1 MVKVKTDVLKVKVV
15 REIKSNFKSYLSVI
29 LIAAL
34 AVTLFTGIWAN
45 YRDFQDKLN
54 EIYTVS
60 SMCDGMITMNSA
72 DEDVENFLK
81 EKSVTYQKRIFATAK
96 VDGKSVYIATFSADD
111 KLDLPYSSSVKVNEY
126 GVYADE
132 NFAKN
137 HKCGEDFSVT
147 TDISLAENVTL
158 NLTGTIVHPESLGN
172 SVYNP
177 SFIYVGKKALV
188 KSLAISLDKYKT
200 LFGYTDEAFEKFIE
214 GYLADYEN
222 QYLIKSADATSLI
235 DEAKTKF
242 SGKDSFVYAL
252 KRSNLPTNVTI
263 EADVTQA
270 KQLLYIF
277 PVIFYLVALLIILTS
292 VSQLINREQKN
303 IGILKALGY
312 SKIEIL
318 WHYTDVFI
326 VLGLIGSAMGILL
339 GPAIIP
345 KVMGVKYGI
354 LYQLPKIRTAF
365 FRWEYLASLAIL
377 VVIIL
382 LTSVFACLDSINK
395 VPAVSLRGDN
405 SVKMTLTSLSKFK
418 IFGKVS
424 LSVRMAFRNMRRK
437 ISRSLMVIF
446 GVAGCSALLLCGF
459 GVENTINYGLDLE
472 LGHYTP
478 YDVTVSY
485 SDGLSHFD
493 DVTALDGVV
502 AVDEYA
508 KYSVTAQGEKVL
520 SSYVYVMPSVPK
532 IIDFGYDDNSV
543 LVSSKLAKDIGVS
556 AGDNVS
562 FVYEGVTFT
571 AKVTGII
578 DLCITQ
584 GIIISEYLFAE
595 TYFPPTGAFVKTK
608 SGFAAATAE
617 SIAGEKGILSATTM
631 SDMRLRADEVLS
643 SIRVMTMTIRIFAI
657 LLAVVVL
664 YNLALL
670 NFKERTK
677 DIATLKVLGFSRFE
691 IASSFIIEIIALT
704 FFGSL
709 IGLTLGYPLLYAVLS
724 INETPLICYIYHIA
738 SNSYLYT
745 VLLTCGTSFAINLFF
760 AFLTN
765 KVRMVESLKSVE

>member
-96 VDGKSVYIATFSADD
+96 VDGKSVYICTFSADD

-242 SGKDSFVYAL
+242 SGKESFVYAL

-437 ISRSLMVIF
+437 ISRSLMVIL

>member
-81 EKSVTYQKRIFATAK
+81 EKSATYQKRIFATAK

-111 KLDLPYSSSVKVNEY
+111 KLDLPYSSSVKVDEY

-137 HKCGEDFSVT
+137 HKCGEDFNVT

-158 NLTGTIVHPESLGN
+158 NLTGTIIHPESLGN

-437 ISRSLMVIF
+437 ISRSLMVIL

-493 DVTALDGVV
+493 DITALDGVV

-532 IIDFGYDDNSV
+532 IIDFGYDDTSV

-571 AKVTGII
+571 AKVTGVI

>member
-54 EIYTVS
+54 EIYTAS

-111 KLDLPYSSSVKVNEY
+111 KLDLPYSSSVKVDEY

-158 NLTGTIVHPESLGN
+158 NLTGTIIHPESLGN

-242 SGKDSFVYAL
+242 SGKESFVYAL

-405 SVKMTLTSLSKFK
+405 SVKITLTSLSKFK
-418 IFGKVS
+418 IFDKVS

-493 DVTALDGVV
+493 DITALDGVV

-562 FVYEGVTFT
+562 FVYEGVTYT

-595 TYFPPTGAFVKTK
+595 TYFPPTGAFVKTE

>member
-81 EKSVTYQKRIFATAK
+81 EKSATYQKRIFATAK

-111 KLDLPYSSSVKVNEY
+111 KLDLPYSSSVKVDEY

-137 HKCGEDFSVT
+137 HRCGEDFSVT

-158 NLTGTIVHPESLGN
+158 NLTGTIIHPESLGN

-222 QYLIKSADATSLI
+222 QYLIKSDDATSLI

-532 IIDFGYDDNSV
+532 IIDFGYDDTSV

-617 SIAGEKGILSATTM
+617 SIAGEKGIHSATTM

>member
-111 KLDLPYSSSVKVNEY
+111 KLDLPYSSSVKVDEY

-137 HKCGEDFSVT
+137 HKCGEDFNVT

-158 NLTGTIVHPESLGN
+158 NLTGTIIHPESLGN

-188 KSLAISLDKYKT
+188 KSLAISLDRYKT
-200 LFGYTDEAFEKFIE
+200 LFGYTDEAFEKFIA

-222 QYLIKSADATSLI
+222 QYLIKSDDATSLI

-405 SVKMTLTSLSKFK
+405 SVKMTLTPLSKFK
-418 IFGKVS
+418 FFGKVS

-437 ISRSLMVIF
+437 ISRSLMVIL

-562 FVYEGVTFT
+562 FVYEGVTYT

>member
-54 EIYTVS
+54 EIYTAS
-60 SMCDGMITMNSA
+60 YMCDGMITMNAA
-72 DEDVENFLK
+72 DEEVENFLK
-81 EKSVTYQKRIFATAK
+81 NKSIAYQKRIFATAK

-111 KLDLPYSSSVKVNEY
+111 ELDLPYSSSVKVDEY

-137 HKCGEDFSVT
+137 HKCGENFDVT
-147 TDISLAENVTL
+147 TDIALAENITL

-172 SVYNP
+172 SIYNP

-188 KSLAISLDKYKT
+188 KSLAISLDRYKT
-200 LFGYTDEAFEKFIE
+200 LFGYTDEAFEEFID

-222 QYLIKSADATSLI
+222 QYLIKSADASSLI
-235 DEAKTKF
+235 EEAKTKF
-242 SGKDSFVYAL
+242 SGKESFVYAL
-252 KRSNLPTNVTI
+252 ERSNLPTNVTI

-318 WHYTDVFI
+318 RHYTDVFI

-354 LYQLPKIRTAF
+354 LYQLPKIKTAF

-395 VPAVSLRGDN
+395 VPARSLRGDN
-405 SVKMTLTSLSKFK
+405 SVKITLTSLSKLK
-418 IFGKVS
+418 IFDKVS

-437 ISRSLMVIF
+437 ISRSLMVIL

-472 LGHYTP
+472 LGTYTP

-493 DVTALDGVV
+493 DVSALEGVV

-508 KYSVTAQGEKVL
+508 KYSVTAQGEKIL
-520 SSYVYVMPSVPK
+520 SSYVYVMPSAPK
-532 IIDFGYDDNSV
+532 IIDLGYDDNSV

-562 FVYEGVTFT
+562 FVYEGVTYT
-571 AKVTGII
+571 AKVTRII
-578 DLCITQ
+578 DLCVTQ

-595 TYFPPTGAFVKTK
+595 TYFPPTGAFVKTEA
-608 SGFAAATAE
+608 GFAAATAE
-617 SIAGEKGILSATTM
+617 RISGEKGILSATSM
-631 SDMRLRADEVLS
+631 SDMRLHADEILS

-677 DIATLKVLGFSRFE
+677 DIATLKVLGFSKFE

>member
-1 MVKVKTDVLKVKVV
+1 MVKVKTDVLKVKVA

-54 EIYTVS
+54 EIYTAS
-60 SMCDGMITMNSA
+60 SMCDGMITMNAA

-111 KLDLPYSSSVKVNEY
+111 KLDLPYSSSVKVDEY

-137 HKCGEDFSVT
+137 HKCGEDFDVT
-147 TDISLAENVTL
+147 TDIALAENVTL

-172 SVYNP
+172 SIYNP

-188 KSLAISLDKYKT
+188 KSLAISLDRYKT
-200 LFGYTDEAFEKFIE
+200 LFGYTDEAFEEFVE
-214 GYLADYEN
+214 GYLVDYEN
-222 QYLIKSADATSLI
+222 QYLIKSDDAASLI
-235 DEAKTKF
+235 EEAKTNF
-242 SGKDSFVYAL
+242 SGKESFVYAL
-252 KRSNLPTNVTI
+252 ERSNLPTNVTI

-326 VLGLIGSAMGILL
+326 VLGLIGSAIGILL

-395 VPAVSLRGDN
+395 VPARSLRGDN

-418 IFGKVS
+418 IFNKVS

-437 ISRSLMVIF
+437 ISRSLMVIL

-493 DVTALDGVV
+493 DISALEGVV

-520 SSYVYVMPSVPK
+520 SSYVYVMPSDPK

-562 FVYEGVTFT
+562 FVYEGATYT
-571 AKVTGII
+571 AKVTEII

-595 TYFPPTGAFVKTK
+595 TYFPPTGAFVKTE

-631 SDMRLRADEVLS
+631 SDMRLHADEVLS

-765 KVRMVESLKSVE
+765 KVKMVESLKSVE

>member
-1 MVKVKTDVLKVKVV
+1 MVKVKTNVLKVKVV

-72 DEDVENFLK
+72 DEDVEDFLK
-81 EKSVTYQKRIFATAK
+81 EKSATYQKRIFATAK

-111 KLDLPYSSSVKVNEY
+111 KLNLPYSSSVKVDEY

-137 HKCGEDFSVT
+137 HKCGEDFNVT

-158 NLTGTIVHPESLGN
+158 NLTGTIIHPESLGN

-188 KSLAISLDKYKT
+188 KSLAILLDKYKT

-242 SGKDSFVYAL
+242 SGKESFVYAL

-405 SVKMTLTSLSKFK
+405 SVKMTLTPLSKFK

-437 ISRSLMVIF
+437 ISRSLMVIL

-493 DVTALDGVV
+493 DITALDGVV

-595 TYFPPTGAFVKTK
+595 TYFPPTGAFVKTN

>member
-111 KLDLPYSSSVKVNEY
+111 KLDLPYSSSVKVDEY

-147 TDISLAENVTL
+147 TDISLAENATL
-158 NLTGTIVHPESLGN
+158 NLTGTIIHPESLGN

-242 SGKDSFVYAL
+242 SGKESFVYAL

-493 DVTALDGVV
+493 DITALDGVV

>member
-15 REIKSNFKSYLSVI
+15 REIRSNFKSYLSVI

-81 EKSVTYQKRIFATAK
+81 EKSATYQKRIFATAK

-111 KLDLPYSSSVKVNEY
+111 KLDLPYSSSVKVDEY

-137 HKCGEDFSVT
+137 HKCGEDFNVT

-158 NLTGTIVHPESLGN
+158 NLTGTIIHPESLGN

-242 SGKDSFVYAL
+242 SGKESFVYAL
-252 KRSNLPTNVTI
+252 NRNNLPTNVTI

-493 DVTALDGVV
+493 DITALDGVV

-543 LVSSKLAKDIGVS
+543 LISSKLAKDIGVS

>member
-111 KLDLPYSSSVKVNEY
+111 KFDLPYSSSVKVDEY

-137 HKCGEDFSVT
+137 HKCGEDFNVT

-158 NLTGTIVHPESLGN
+158 NLTGTIIHPESLGN

-242 SGKDSFVYAL
+242 SGKESFVYAL

-493 DVTALDGVV
+493 DITALDGVI

>member
-111 KLDLPYSSSVKVNEY
+111 KLDLPYSSSVKVDEY

-188 KSLAISLDKYKT
+188 KSLAISLDRYKT
-200 LFGYTDEAFEKFIE
+200 LFGYTDETFEKFIE

-235 DEAKTKF
+235 EEARTKF

-437 ISRSLMVIF
+437 ISRSLMVIL

>member
-72 DEDVENFLK
+72 DEEVENFLK
-81 EKSVTYQKRIFATAK
+81 EKSATYQKRIFATAK

-111 KLDLPYSSSVKVNEY
+111 KLDLPYSSSVKVDEY

-158 NLTGTIVHPESLGN
+158 NLTGTIIHPESLGN

-188 KSLAISLDKYKT
+188 KSLAISLDRYKT

-235 DEAKTKF
+235 DEAKKKF
-242 SGKDSFVYAL
+242 SGKESFVYAL
-252 KRSNLPTNVTI
+252 NRNNLPTNVTI

-472 LGHYTP
+472 LGHHTP

-493 DVTALDGVV
+493 NITALDGVV

>member
-81 EKSVTYQKRIFATAK
+81 EKSATYQKRIFATAK

-111 KLDLPYSSSVKVNEY
+111 KLDLPYSSSVKVDEY

-137 HKCGEDFSVT
+137 HKCGEDFNVT

-765 KVRMVESLKSVE
+765 KVRMVESLKSIE

>member
-111 KLDLPYSSSVKVNEY
+111 KLDLPYSSSVKVDEY

-137 HKCGEDFSVT
+137 HKCGEDFNVT

-158 NLTGTIVHPESLGN
+158 NLTGTIIHPESLGN

-437 ISRSLMVIF
+437 ISRSLMVIL

-493 DVTALDGVV
+493 DITALDGVV

-608 SGFAAATAE
+608 SGFAAANAE

>member
-111 KLDLPYSSSVKVNEY
+111 KLDLPYSSSVKVDEY

-132 NFAKN
+132 NFAKT

-200 LFGYTDEAFEKFIE
+200 LFGYTDETFEKFIE

-242 SGKDSFVYAL
+242 SGKESFVYAL

-437 ISRSLMVIF
+437 ISRSLMVIL

-562 FVYEGVTFT
+562 FVYEGVTYT

>member
-111 KLDLPYSSSVKVNEY
+111 KLDLPYSSSVKVDEY

-158 NLTGTIVHPESLGN
+158 NLTGTIIHPESLGN

-188 KSLAISLDKYKT
+188 KSLAISLDNYKT

-242 SGKDSFVYAL
+242 SGKESFVYAL

-437 ISRSLMVIF
+437 ISRSLMVIL

-493 DVTALDGVV
+493 DITALDGVV

-584 GIIISEYLFAE
+584 GIIISEFLFAE
-595 TYFPPTGAFVKTK
+595 TYFPPTGAFIKTE

>member
-15 REIKSNFKSYLSVI
+15 REIRSNFKSYLSVI

-81 EKSVTYQKRIFATAK
+81 EKSATYQKRIFATAK

-111 KLDLPYSSSVKVNEY
+111 KLDLPYSSSVKVDEY

-137 HKCGEDFSVT
+137 HRCGEDFNVT

-493 DVTALDGVV
+493 DITALDGVV

-562 FVYEGVTFT
+562 FVYEGVTYT

>member
-111 KLDLPYSSSVKVNEY
+111 KLDLPYSSSVKVDEY

-137 HKCGEDFSVT
+137 HKCGEVFSVT

-158 NLTGTIVHPESLGN
+158 NLTGTIIHPESLGN

-242 SGKDSFVYAL
+242 SGKESFVYAL
-252 KRSNLPTNVTI
+252 NRNNLPTNVTI

-437 ISRSLMVIF
+437 ISRSLMVIL

-520 SSYVYVMPSVPK
+520 SSYVYVMPSDPK

-562 FVYEGVTFT
+562 FVYEGVTYT

>member
-111 KLDLPYSSSVKVNEY
+111 KLDLPYSSSVKVDEY

-242 SGKDSFVYAL
+242 SGKESFVYAL

-446 GVAGCSALLLCGF
+446 GVTGCSALLLCGF

>member
-81 EKSVTYQKRIFATAK
+81 EKSATYQKRIFATAK

-111 KLDLPYSSSVKVNEY
+111 KLDLPYSSSVKVDEY

-158 NLTGTIVHPESLGN
+158 NLTGTIIHPESLGN

-242 SGKDSFVYAL
+242 SGKKSFVYAL

-326 VLGLIGSAMGILL
+326 VLGLIGSAIGILL

-437 ISRSLMVIF
+437 ISRSLMVIL
-446 GVAGCSALLLCGF
+446 GVAGCSALLMCGF

-493 DVTALDGVV
+493 DITALDGVV

-520 SSYVYVMPSVPK
+520 SSYVYVMPSAPK

-562 FVYEGVTFT
+562 FVYEGVTYT

>member
-111 KLDLPYSSSVKVNEY
+111 KLDLPYSSSVKVDEY

-158 NLTGTIVHPESLGN
+158 NLTGTIIHPESLGN

-235 DEAKTKF
+235 EEAKTKF

-405 SVKMTLTSLSKFK
+405 SVKMTLTFLSKFK

-437 ISRSLMVIF
+437 ISRSLMVIL

-493 DVTALDGVV
+493 DITALDGVV

>member
-111 KLDLPYSSSVKVNEY
+111 KLDLPYSSSVKVDEY

-242 SGKDSFVYAL
+242 SGKESFVYAL

-437 ISRSLMVIF
+437 ISRSLMVIL

-493 DVTALDGVV
+493 DITALDGVV

-532 IIDFGYDDNSV
+532 IIDFGYDDTSV

-562 FVYEGVTFT
+562 FVYEGVTYT

-595 TYFPPTGAFVKTK
+595 TYFPPTGAFFKTK

>member
-1 MVKVKTDVLKVKVV
+1 M
-15 REIKSNFKSYLSVI
+15 VI
-29 LIAAL
+29 L
-34 AVTLFTGIWAN
+34 
-45 YRDFQDKLN
+45 
-54 EIYTVS
+54 
-60 SMCDGMITMNSA
+60 
-72 DEDVENFLK
+72 
-81 EKSVTYQKRIFATAK
+81 
-96 VDGKSVYIATFSADD
+96 
-111 KLDLPYSSSVKVNEY
+111 
-126 GVYADE
+126 
-132 NFAKN
+132 
-137 HKCGEDFSVT
+137 
-147 TDISLAENVTL
+147 
-158 NLTGTIVHPESLGN
+158 
-172 SVYNP
+172 
-177 SFIYVGKKALV
+177 
-188 KSLAISLDKYKT
+188 
-200 LFGYTDEAFEKFIE
+200 
-214 GYLADYEN
+214 
-222 QYLIKSADATSLI
+222 
-235 DEAKTKF
+235 
-242 SGKDSFVYAL
+242 
-252 KRSNLPTNVTI
+252 
-263 EADVTQA
+263 
-270 KQLLYIF
+270 
-277 PVIFYLVALLIILTS
+277 
-292 VSQLINREQKN
+292 
-303 IGILKALGY
+303 
-312 SKIEIL
+312 
-318 WHYTDVFI
+318 
-326 VLGLIGSAMGILL
+326 
-339 GPAIIP
+339 
-345 KVMGVKYGI
+345 
-354 LYQLPKIRTAF
+354 
-365 FRWEYLASLAIL
+365 
-377 VVIIL
+377 
-382 LTSVFACLDSINK
+382 
-395 VPAVSLRGDN
+395 
-405 SVKMTLTSLSKFK
+405 
-418 IFGKVS
+418 
-424 LSVRMAFRNMRRK
+424 
-437 ISRSLMVIF
+437 

-493 DVTALDGVV
+493 DITALDGVV

-520 SSYVYVMPSVPK
+520 SSYVYVMPSAPK

-562 FVYEGVTFT
+562 FVYEGVTYT

-608 SGFAAATAE
+608 SEFAAATAE
-617 SIAGEKGILSATTM
+617 SIAGEKGILSAITM

-691 IASSFIIEIIALT
+691 IASSFIIEIITLT

>member
-54 EIYTVS
+54 EIYTGS

-111 KLDLPYSSSVKVNEY
+111 KLDLPYSSSVKVDEY

-137 HKCGEDFSVT
+137 HKCGEDFNVT

-158 NLTGTIVHPESLGN
+158 NLTGTIIHPESLGN

-235 DEAKTKF
+235 DEAKAKF

-252 KRSNLPTNVTI
+252 NRNNLPTNVTI

-424 LSVRMAFRNMRRK
+424 LSVKMAFRNMRRK
-437 ISRSLMVIF
+437 ISRSLMVIL

>member
-111 KLDLPYSSSVKVNEY
+111 KLDLPYSSSVKVDEY

-188 KSLAISLDKYKT
+188 KSLAISLDRYKT

-437 ISRSLMVIF
+437 ISRSLMVIL

-532 IIDFGYDDNSV
+532 IIDFGYDDTSV

-562 FVYEGVTFT
+562 FVYEGVTYT

>member
-111 KLDLPYSSSVKVNEY
+111 KLDLPYSSSVKVDEY

-200 LFGYTDEAFEKFIE
+200 LFGYTDETFEKFIE

-242 SGKDSFVYAL
+242 SGKESFVYAL
-252 KRSNLPTNVTI
+252 NRNNLPTNVTI

-418 IFGKVS
+418 IFDKVS

-493 DVTALDGVV
+493 DITALDGVV

-556 AGDNVS
+556 TGDNVS

>member
-81 EKSVTYQKRIFATAK
+81 EKSATYQKRIFATAK

-111 KLDLPYSSSVKVNEY
+111 KLDLPYSSSVKVDEY

-158 NLTGTIVHPESLGN
+158 NLTGTIIHPESLGN

-235 DEAKTKF
+235 DEAKAKF
-242 SGKDSFVYAL
+242 SGKESFVYAL

-405 SVKMTLTSLSKFK
+405 SVKMTLTSLSKFR

-437 ISRSLMVIF
+437 ISRSLMVIL

-520 SSYVYVMPSVPK
+520 SSYVYVMPSNPK

-608 SGFAAATAE
+608 SGFAAETAE

-765 KVRMVESLKSVE
+765 KVKMVESLKSVE

>member
-81 EKSVTYQKRIFATAK
+81 EKSATYQKRIFATAK

-111 KLDLPYSSSVKVNEY
+111 KLDLPYSSSVKVDEY

-137 HKCGEDFSVT
+137 HKCGEDFNVT

>member
-54 EIYTVS
+54 EIYTVF

-81 EKSVTYQKRIFATAK
+81 EKSATYQKRIFATAK

-111 KLDLPYSSSVKVNEY
+111 KLDLPYSSSVKVDEY

-137 HKCGEDFSVT
+137 HKCGEDFNVT

>member
-111 KLDLPYSSSVKVNEY
+111 KLDLPYSSSVKVDEY

-252 KRSNLPTNVTI
+252 NRNNLPTNVTI

-437 ISRSLMVIF
+437 ISRSLMVIL

-493 DVTALDGVV
+493 EITALDGVV

-532 IIDFGYDDNSV
+532 IIDFGYDDTSV

>member
-72 DEDVENFLK
+72 DEDVENYLK

-111 KLDLPYSSSVKVNEY
+111 KLDLPYSSSVKVDEY

-158 NLTGTIVHPESLGN
+158 NLTGTIIHPESLGN

-235 DEAKTKF
+235 DEAKAKF
-242 SGKDSFVYAL
+242 SGKESFVYAL

-437 ISRSLMVIF
+437 ISRSLMVIL

-532 IIDFGYDDNSV
+532 IIDFGYDDTSV

-562 FVYEGVTFT
+562 FVYEGVTYT

-608 SGFAAATAE
+608 SGFAAATAK

>member
-54 EIYTVS
+54 EIYTAS
-60 SMCDGMITMNSA
+60 SMCDGMITMNAA
-72 DEDVENFLK
+72 DEEVENFLK
-81 EKSVTYQKRIFATAK
+81 SKSVTYQKRIFATAK
-96 VDGKSVYIATFSADD
+96 VDGKSVYIATFSDGD
-111 KLDLPYSSSVKVNEY
+111 KLDLPYSSSVKVDEY

-137 HKCGEDFSVT
+137 HKCGEDFDVT
-147 TDISLAENVTL
+147 TDIALAENVTL

-172 SVYNP
+172 SIYNP

-188 KSLAISLDKYKT
+188 KTLAISLDRYKT
-200 LFGYTDEAFEKFIE
+200 LFGYTDEAFEEFVE

-222 QYLIKSADATSLI
+222 QYLIKSANAANLI
-235 DEAKTKF
+235 EEAKTKF
-242 SGKDSFVYAL
+242 SGKESFVYAL
-252 KRSNLPTNVTI
+252 ERNNLPTNVTI

-318 WHYTDVFI
+318 RHYTDVFI
-326 VLGLIGSAMGILL
+326 VLGLIGSALGILL

-365 FRWEYLASLAIL
+365 FRLEYLASLAIL

-395 VPAVSLRGDN
+395 VPARSLRGDN

-418 IFGKVS
+418 IFNKVS

-437 ISRSLMVIF
+437 ISRSLMVIL

-472 LGHYTP
+472 LGTYTP

-493 DVTALDGVV
+493 DISALEGVV

-508 KYSVTAQGEKVL
+508 KYSVTAQGEKIL
-520 SSYVYVMPSVPK
+520 SSYVYVMPSAPK
-532 IIDFGYDDNSV
+532 IINLGYDDNSV

-562 FVYEGVTFT
+562 FVYEGVTYT
-571 AKVTGII
+571 AKVTEII
-578 DLCITQ
+578 DLCVTQ
-584 GIIISEYLFAE
+584 GIIVSEYLFAE
-595 TYFPPTGAFVKTK
+595 TYFPPTGAFVKTE
-608 SGFAAATAE
+608 SGFAAETAE
-617 SIAGEKGILSATTM
+617 SIAGKNGILSAMSM
-631 SDMRLRADEVLS
+631 SDMRLRADEILS
-643 SIRVMTMTIRIFAI
+643 SIRIMTMTIRIFAI

-677 DIATLKVLGFSRFE
+677 DIATLKVLGFSKFE
-691 IASSFIIEIIALT
+691 IASSFIIEIISLT

-738 SNSYLYT
+738 SSSYLYT

>member
-81 EKSVTYQKRIFATAK
+81 EKSATYQKRIFATAK

-111 KLDLPYSSSVKVNEY
+111 KLDLPYSSSVKVDEY

-158 NLTGTIVHPESLGN
+158 NLTGTIIHPESLGN

-242 SGKDSFVYAL
+242 SGKESFVYAL

-493 DVTALDGVV
+493 DITALDGVI

-562 FVYEGVTFT
+562 FVYEGVTYT

>member
-111 KLDLPYSSSVKVNEY
+111 KLDLPYSSSVKVDEY

-147 TDISLAENVTL
+147 TDISLAENATL
-158 NLTGTIVHPESLGN
+158 NLTGTIIHPESLGN

-242 SGKDSFVYAL
+242 SGKESFVYAL

-493 DVTALDGVV
+493 DITALDGVV

-677 DIATLKVLGFSRFE
+677 DIATLKVLGFS
-691 IASSFIIEIIALT
+691 
-704 FFGSL
+704 
-709 IGLTLGYPLLYAVLS
+709 LTLGYPLLYAVLS

>member
-96 VDGKSVYIATFSADD
+96 VYGKSVYIATFSADD
-111 KLDLPYSSSVKVNEY
+111 KLDLPYSSSVKVDEY

-242 SGKDSFVYAL
+242 SGKESFVYAL

-437 ISRSLMVIF
+437 ISRSLMVIL

-595 TYFPPTGAFVKTK
+595 AYFPPTGAFVKTK

>member
-81 EKSVTYQKRIFATAK
+81 EKSATYQKRIFATAK

-111 KLDLPYSSSVKVNEY
+111 KLDLPYSSSVKVDEY

-158 NLTGTIVHPESLGN
+158 NLTGTIIHPESLGN

-242 SGKDSFVYAL
+242 SGKESFVYAL

-437 ISRSLMVIF
+437 ISRSLMVIL

-493 DVTALDGVV
+493 DITALDGVV

-532 IIDFGYDDNSV
+532 IIDFGYDDTSV

-562 FVYEGVTFT
+562 FVYEGVTYT

>member
-111 KLDLPYSSSVKVNEY
+111 KLDLPYSSSVKVDEY

-188 KSLAISLDKYKT
+188 KSLAISLDRYKT

-222 QYLIKSADATSLI
+222 QYLIKSDDAASLI
-235 DEAKTKF
+235 EEAKTKF
-242 SGKDSFVYAL
+242 SGKESFVYAL

-437 ISRSLMVIF
+437 ISRSLMVIL

-472 LGHYTP
+472 LGHHTP

-520 SSYVYVMPSVPK
+520 SSYVYVMPSNPK

-595 TYFPPTGAFVKTK
+595 TYFPPTGAFVKTE